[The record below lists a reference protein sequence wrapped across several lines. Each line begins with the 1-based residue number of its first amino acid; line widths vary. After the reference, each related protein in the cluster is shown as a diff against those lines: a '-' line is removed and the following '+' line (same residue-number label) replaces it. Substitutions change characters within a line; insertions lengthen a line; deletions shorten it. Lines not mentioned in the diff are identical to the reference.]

1 LHRVAILSAVIV
13 VCNFVVTNFCQAK
26 KPIVKMQRQL
36 ANLLGNVT
44 RQVRSNHRAFSV
56 TTQRRE
62 IFKVQSS
69 EDFDK
74 KVKKSQEP
82 VVVDFFAT

>member
-1 LHRVAILSAVIV
+1 
-13 VCNFVVTNFCQAK
+13 
-26 KPIVKMQRQL
+26 MQRQL
-36 ANLLGNVT
+36 VNLLGNVT
-44 RQVRSNHRAFSV
+44 RQVRSSQRAFSV

-69 EDFDK
+69 EEFDK